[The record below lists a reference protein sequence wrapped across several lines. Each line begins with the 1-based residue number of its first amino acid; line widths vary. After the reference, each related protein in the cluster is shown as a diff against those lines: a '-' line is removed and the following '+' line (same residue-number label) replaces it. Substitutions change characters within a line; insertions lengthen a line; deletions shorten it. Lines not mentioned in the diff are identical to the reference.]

1 MVQTHTLSLSLSG
14 IYSTM
19 KKEWSNV
26 ICNNI
31 NGPRDL
37 LIEVSQKDKHI
48 IYTWDIKYDRNE
60 LIYKIETDS
69 QPQKTGLI
77 ITKVKGVGGGKYQE

>member
-1 MVQTHTLSLSLSG
+1 
-14 IYSTM
+14 M

-31 NGPRDL
+31 NGPSDL
-37 LIEVSQKDKHI
+37 LTEVSQKDKHI
-48 IYTWDIKYDRNE
+48 IYTWDIKYDTNE

-69 QPQKTGLI
+69 
-77 ITKVKGVGGGKYQE
+77 